1 MQKVRKAVIPA
12 AGHGTR
18 FLPVTKAIPK
28 EMLAIIDRPAL
39 QYVAEEAAAS
49 GIEEIL
55 IIISR
60 EKDVIKHYF
69 SAECEHSVAERDLN
83 ALLRSVKF
91 SFVYQDVADGTAGAV
106 SLAREFTGDEPF
118 AVMYGDDVVIN
129 DGGKPCLKQLIEA
142 YEQTGR
148 TVLGVQN
155 RPPEEAAKY
164 AVIKKGAENGR
175 LTEVLD
181 IIEKPSFDN
190 MPSTLSSL
198 GRYILTPDIYEAI
211 DRAPVF
217 RGEKY
222 LTHAIDLLTEKGVY
236 AYDFEG
242 TRYDIGDKFG
252 FLQANVE
259 LGLMRFDGKMRDY
272 LLALGEELKAQKDK
286 TDK

>member
-69 SAECEHSVAERDLN
+69 SAEREHSVAERDLN
-83 ALLRSVKF
+83 ALLRRVKF

-106 SLAREFTGDEPF
+106 SLAKEFTGDEPF

-142 YEQTGR
+142 YEQTER

-175 LTEVLD
+175 LTEVLGV
-181 IIEKPSFDN
+181 IEKPSPDN

-198 GRYILTPDIYEAI
+198 GRYILKPDIYEAI

-259 LGLMRFDGKMRDY
+259 LGLRRFDGKMRDY

-286 TDK
+286 KDK

>member
-1 MQKVRKAVIPA
+1 
-12 AGHGTR
+12 
-18 FLPVTKAIPK
+18 
-28 EMLAIIDRPAL
+28 MLAIIDRPAL

-181 IIEKPSFDN
+181 IIEKPSPDN

-211 DRAPVF
+211 NRAPVF

-259 LGLMRFDGKMRDY
+259 LGLRRFDGKMLDY

-286 TDK
+286 KDK